1 MSRNQKKQK
10 MKPKVSRRKKKTKTK
25 TGINEK
31 KSKITIENSKEIKS
45 WFFKRRDITT
55 DSTQIQSIIGDYNEQ
70 LYSME

>member
-1 MSRNQKKQK
+1 

-45 WFFKRRDITT
+45 WFFKRSTKLT
-55 DSTQIQSIIGDYNEQ
+55 NLYLDSPTKKRY
-70 LYSME
+70 MP